1 MNLKNKTEIF
11 LPVGTLLVATDS
23 YILLRNSALFVLQP
37 NLSRRETWI
46 TDEPVPVIA
55 FTKSNIKGAKS
66 FEKFL
71 ISRIFESDR
80 IFLPKSFKKRKR

>member
-37 NLSRRETWI
+37 NKTWI
-46 TDEPVPVIA
+46 TDTPVPVIA
-55 FTKSNIKGAKS
+55 FTNTKSNIKGET
-66 FEKFL
+66 FEKFRM
-71 ISRIFESDR
+71 SRIFESDR
-80 IFLPKSFKKRKR
+80 IHLPKSFKRKR

>member
-37 NLSRRETWI
+37 NKTWI